1 MLVAQHTGVVVSSM
15 NSVAAWHAE
24 QQCSVLLMVQKAAVM
39 SASGTTS
46 EVPMSL
52 RLMLLNNNEAA

>member
-1 MLVAQHTGVVVSSM
+1 
-15 NSVAAWHAE
+15 
-24 QQCSVLLMVQKAAVM
+24 MVQKAAVM